1 MQKTSTQS
9 PRFMKNPD
17 VVVHEE
23 DPDGALVFNPDTDQ
37 IRVLNQTGFYIW
49 KLCDGSHD
57 MKSLVASVRE
67 SFDEVPDDNVSGQV
81 EDFVNEIVSAGFI
94 GTVEEKQ
101 GQAHSVLGIEPRHAI
116 WGIVKNHE
124 L

>member
-1 MQKTSTQS
+1 MTEKSSTHQ

-17 VVVHEE
+17 VVIHEE

-57 MKSLVASVRE
+57 MQSITSSIQE
-67 SFDEVPDDNVSGQV
+67 SFDRVPEDQVSEQV
-81 EDFVNEIVSAGFI
+81 EVFVNEMVTAGFI
-94 GTVEEKQ
+94 GTVDDKE
-101 GQAHSVLGIEPRHAI
+101 A
-116 WGIVKNHE
+116 
-124 L
+124 